1 MTFSLSLNEK
11 GFFYFAYWN
20 LINTNLCFI
29 YITSFYQDLAGDP
42 TRLDTYRSTTLNKKC
57 KYNISL

>member
-42 TRLDTYRSTTLNKKC
+42 TRLDTVVQR
-57 KYNISL
+57 